1 MIEDDPLIGNV
12 VKRSVLEWAKGGGAE
27 GREEVL
33 ERYHRFYKRKWL
45 LLAALVLVVIVLS
58 GYALTIGDYHIGF
71 FDCFEAVWI
80 HLRGE
85 VGTTSQERLVDYVI
99 WELRLPTVVVGIIAG
114 AALSVCG
121 VAMQSILKNPL
132 ADPYTTGVSSGAG
145 FGATLAIVAGA
156 TIADSEYAIVANA
169 FLFSLIPTA
178 VIMLITKLRGA
189 SPTTM
194 IMAGIAVMYVFNA
207 ASTLMKLWG
216 DPDSLAAILEWQVG
230 SIGGIKWTSIPL
242 MFVATVAGVV
252 AIQLL
257 SRKLNVLSVG
267 DDGAKALGIDVN
279 RLRLVIML
287 VVALRAATI
296 VSFTGLIGFVG
307 LIAPHM
313 VRIVIGADN
322 RYLVPISAVLGAVI
336 LLAAEIA
343 GKVLLSPAVIPV
355 GVLTSFLG
363 GPVFLWLLLRRNS
376 EVWE

>member
-71 FDCFEAVWI
+71 LDCFEAVWI
-80 HLRGE
+80 HIRGE
-85 VGTTSQERLVDYVI
+85 VGTTPQERLVDYVI

-194 IMAGIAVMYVFNA
+194 IMAGVAVMYVFNA

-216 DPDSLAAILEWQVG
+216 DPNSLAAILEWQVG
-230 SIGGIKWTSIPL
+230 SIGGIRWSSIPL
-242 MFVATVAGVV
+242 MFVATVAGVA

-257 SRKLNVLSVG
+257 SRKLNVLSAG

-279 RLRLVIML
+279 RLRMVIML
-287 VVALRAATI
+287 VVALLAATI

-313 VRIVIGADN
+313 VRIIIGADN
-322 RYLVPISAVLGAVI
+322 RYLVPISAILGAVI

-363 GPVFLWLLLRRNS
+363 GPVFLWLLLRKNS